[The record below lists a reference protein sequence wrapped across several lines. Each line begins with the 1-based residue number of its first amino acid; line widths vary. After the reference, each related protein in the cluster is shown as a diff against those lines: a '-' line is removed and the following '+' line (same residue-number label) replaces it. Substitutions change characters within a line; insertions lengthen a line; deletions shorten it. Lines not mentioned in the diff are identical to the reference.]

1 MLIVHSI
8 YRPYSKI
15 NYVITIV
22 DVNNNINKTL
32 KFTYVGSV
40 KRMTINKFYNFPL
53 IAASAEK
60 IFCLQV

>member
-15 NYVITIV
+15 NYEITIV

-40 KRMTINKFYNFPL
+40 KRMTINKF
-53 IAASAEK
+53 S
-60 IFCLQV
+60 